1 MNKEQLSKYTVRTTQ
16 ANKSELVVVVYD
28 IILDEMTNA
37 KMSFEQG
44 DMEGFMYSVRHGQ
57 KFVLELM
64 NTLDVKYDISKELMR
79 LYIFINREMI
89 NSMIRKDVSLLDG
102 VVMVVEKLKV
112 AFEGVAKEDKS
123 GPVMRNVE
131 QVYAGLTYGKGTL
144 NETAINNQGR
154 GFMA

>member
-44 DMEGFMYSVRHGQ
+44 DMDGFMYSVRHGQ

-79 LYIFINREMI
+79 YQSRNDKFYDKERCFFVRWRCYG
-89 NSMIRKDVSLLDG
+89 SRK
-102 VVMVVEKLKV
+102 
-112 AFEGVAKEDKS
+112 
-123 GPVMRNVE
+123 
-131 QVYAGLTYGKGTL
+131 TKGC
-144 NETAINNQGR
+144 I
-154 GFMA
+154 